1 MVVESVLICFIMFV
15 YMDYGMW
22 SAPFN
27 YEMDECKV
35 KILQRNANLDGT
47 SANAG
52 PPPEQARDVM
62 ENS

>member
-1 MVVESVLICFIMFV
+1 MVVESVLICFILFV

-35 KILQRNANLDGT
+35 KMQRVDRGT
-47 SANAG
+47 NMIY
-52 PPPEQARDVM
+52 R
-62 ENS
+62 